1 MMELVN
7 HLYAEEPRISANAM
21 SQTLEILTFLLAPF
35 APYLAQELWE
45 EQGKSGPVFKQE
57 WPDYDPDLARE
68 TQIEIPVQINGKVR
82 TKIYVAPGLDKVQ
95 LETAAVGDDKV
106 QALLEGKTIVKAIA
120 VPDKLVNLVIK

>member
-1 MMELVN
+1 
-7 HLYAEEPRISANAM
+7 M
-21 SQTLEILTFLLAPF
+21 SQSLEILTLLLAPF

-57 WPDYDPDLARE
+57 WPDYDPELARE

-95 LETAAVGDDKV
+95 LETAALGDDKV
-106 QALLEGKTIVKAIA
+106 QLLLEGKTIVKVIA